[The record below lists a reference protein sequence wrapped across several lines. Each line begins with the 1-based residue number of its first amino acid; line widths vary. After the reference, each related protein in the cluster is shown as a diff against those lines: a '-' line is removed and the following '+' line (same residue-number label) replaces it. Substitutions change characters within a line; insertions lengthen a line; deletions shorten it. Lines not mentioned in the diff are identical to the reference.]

1 MSAAALDPELISP
14 EDYLAAETTAYCK
27 HEYVG
32 GVVYATPGSTTRHY
46 RIATNALVSL
56 GAQLRGRRCEVF
68 NSDAK
73 VRVRL
78 PTHTRFY
85 YPDLQVV
92 CDSAPDE
99 QTFQDE
105 PVVIVEVIS
114 ERTRRTDEWEKKDAY
129 LSLNSLVAYILL
141 EQKSATA
148 TVWRRH
154 STGFKCERWVGA
166 DAVVPLAEIGLSL
179 PLSEAYRGVN
189 FTPEAADE
197 DDDESR

>member
-1 MSAAALDPELISP
+1 MSAAEMEPELVSP
-14 EDYLAAETTAYCK
+14 EDYLAAEMTASCK
-27 HEYVG
+27 HEYLG
-32 GVVYATPGSTTRHY
+32 GVVYAMAGSTTRHY

-56 GAQLRGRRCEVF
+56 GSQLRGQKCEVF

-73 VRVRL
+73 VRVRF

-92 CDSAPDE
+92 CDSAPDD

-105 PVVIVEVIS
+105 PVVIVEVVS

-129 LSLNSLVAYILL
+129 LFLNSLVAYILL
-141 EQKSATA
+141 EQKSAMA

-154 STGFKCERWVGA
+154 STGFRCERWVGG
-166 DAVVPLAEIGLSL
+166 DAVVPLAEIGISL
-179 PLSEAYRGVN
+179 PLSEAYRGVS

-197 DDDESR
+197 DDGEAR